1 MTSGRQL
8 GASTPPGPSSRLLVA
23 IVVVAAVLAV
33 LLTREVARTSR
44 LQRMRADLAEVLG
57 ECRARYDAAST
68 ARDSAAVD
76 RWQPPLHGAQRPG
89 DPPCESYRR
98 RNMLSGARP

>member
-1 MTSGRQL
+1 MTADHPP
-8 GASTPPGPSSRLLVA
+8 GAPAATGPSSRLLVA
-23 IVVVAAVLAV
+23 IILIATVLAV

-44 LQRMRADLAEVLG
+44 LQRMSADLAEVLG
-57 ECRARYDAAST
+57 ECRARYAAASS

-76 RWQPPLHGAQRPG
+76 AWPPPLHGEQRPG

-98 RNMLSGARP
+98 RSMLSEPRQ